1 MTRTAMEPMET
12 HLIETAVSE
21 LASTSGIPVAFGGA
35 AVDGVVAVTTI
46 TGARTT
52 ALHGLAVSP
61 RLGLGG
67 QALIDARPHATSDYG
82 SSRRITHDYD
92 RHILGEGIAALLA
105 VPIVVAGRTR
115 GMIYGGARVPGTV
128 GDRFAASALAVAA
141 RLARQFAERDA
152 RARTAPTVGTGVGVG
167 TSGTAVPTASLEDV
181 RIAYAELRSI
191 TGTIDDESLR
201 ARLST
206 VERRLAAL
214 GGVVALDHGASHGSA
229 ATPAVALSRR
239 EHDVLG
245 LAAVGLTNADI
256 AHRLGL
262 RESTVKSYLAS
273 AMTKL
278 DASTRLQAVS
288 EARRHGLIP

>member
-1 MTRTAMEPMET
+1 MET
-12 HLIETAVSE
+12 RLIDTAISE

-35 AVDGVVAVTTI
+35 AVDGVVAVTAI
-46 TGARTT
+46 AGARTN
-52 ALHGLAVSP
+52 ALDGLSVSP

-67 QALIDARPHATSDYG
+67 QALIDARPHSTGDYG

-115 GMIYGGARVPGTV
+115 GMLYGGSRAPGTV

-141 RLARQFAERDA
+141 RLARQFAEHDA
-152 RARTAPTVGTGVGVG
+152 RTRATDHGIEPPPA
-167 TSGTAVPTASLEDV
+167 AVPTASLEDV
-181 RIAYAELRSI
+181 RVAYAELRSI
-191 TGTIDDESLR
+191 TGTISDEALR
-201 ARLST
+201 ARLAT

-214 GGVVALDHGASHGSA
+214 GGVTVTGPA
-229 ATPAVALSRR
+229 ATRPSASTSPAVALSRR

-256 AHRLGL
+256 ANRLGL